1 MAAARSGLA
10 APTFKPL
17 SKRQIDQR
25 IERLV
30 SELLSAE
37 LEGGAGDASERL
49 RPRLISPAE
58 LIRRVAPFLSRN

>member
-1 MAAARSGLA
+1 MAPARSGLA
-10 APTFKPL
+10 APPYKPL

-30 SELLSAE
+30 NELVSAE
-37 LEGGAGDASERL
+37 LDGGPEAACERL